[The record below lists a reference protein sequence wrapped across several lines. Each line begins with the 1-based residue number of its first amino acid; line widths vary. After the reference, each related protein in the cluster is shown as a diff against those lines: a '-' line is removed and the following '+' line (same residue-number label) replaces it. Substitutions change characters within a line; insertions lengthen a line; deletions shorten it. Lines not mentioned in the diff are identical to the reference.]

1 MELSLNKLPWYGQ
14 LAAFVVVAAIAYGG
28 FSYYWVAPAREEM
41 ALRQAEL
48 DKFRADINRA
58 LDTASQLPEFEAQ
71 VVELES
77 RLEGLR
83 AGLPEQKDV
92 ADLLRRIQTLA
103 TQSSLTIRAFTP
115 QPTETRELHAEWPI
129 RLQLEGTY
137 HNLGLFFDKISK
149 FSPIINIS
157 SVAIRAKDPP
167 ELNTTITADCMA
179 TTFVL
184 LDSSPPAGAP
194 SDQAAVGG

>member
-14 LAAFVVVAAIAYGG
+14 LGAFVVVAAIAYGA
-28 FSYYWVAPAREEM
+28 FHYYWVAPAREEM
-41 ALRQAEL
+41 GLRQATL
-48 DKFRADINRA
+48 DKFRADISRA

-71 VVELES
+71 VVELEA

-83 AGLPEQKDV
+83 AVLPEQQDV

-149 FSPIINIS
+149 FSRIINIS

-167 ELNTTITADCMA
+167 ELNTTITADCIA

-184 LDSSPPAGAP
+184 LESSPSADASPG
-194 SDQAAVGG
+194 QAAVGG